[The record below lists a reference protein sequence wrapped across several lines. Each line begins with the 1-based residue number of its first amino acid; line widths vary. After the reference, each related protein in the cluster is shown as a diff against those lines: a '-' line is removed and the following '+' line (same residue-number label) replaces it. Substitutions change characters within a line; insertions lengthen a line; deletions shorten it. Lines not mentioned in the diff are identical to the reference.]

1 MAVKKPLREW
11 GAWLPVPCLLI
22 NDLLLE
28 LATNL
33 EREREMEEEEEEEG
47 GDDRSERRMEEKK
60 GMTKG
65 KI

>member
-1 MAVKKPLREW
+1 MRGLAAGTVSVNKWPLT
-11 GAWLPVPCLLI
+11 GISNQPG
-22 NDLLLE
+22 
-28 LATNL
+28 
-33 EREREMEEEEEEEG
+33 EREREMEEEEEG